1 VASNH
6 PLPHLGVT
14 AANLLVGS
22 NTEKFEGRREEWQA
36 LWLAIAGVM
45 AITLTWNV
53 LMLSMNGIS
62 Y

>member
-1 VASNH
+1 MQVHSDRYATQIIN
-6 PLPHLGVT
+6 
-14 AANLLVGS
+14 A
-22 NTEKFEGRREEWQA
+22 EKFEDHHEGWRT

-53 LMLSMNGIS
+53 LMLSLNGVS